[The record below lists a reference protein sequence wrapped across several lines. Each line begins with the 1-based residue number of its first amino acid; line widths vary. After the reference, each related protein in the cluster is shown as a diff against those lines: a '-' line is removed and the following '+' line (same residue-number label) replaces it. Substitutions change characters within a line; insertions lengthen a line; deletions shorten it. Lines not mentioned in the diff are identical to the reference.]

1 MKYIVCIFLIFQVN
15 LIADKITPVKMKV
28 DLMKNCEVL
37 MLHEKRDKKSKTTH
51 TFAGK
56 GDCVMMY
63 ECLRDISQKEL
74 DNMESNKRQY
84 AKWKNP
90 IWCKV
95 KVGHKEGWVQE
106 QFLVDEPCVSD
117 D

>member
-1 MKYIVCIFLIFQVN
+1 MKNIIYILLIFHVT
-15 LIADKITPVKMKV
+15 LMADKITPVKMKV

-37 MLHEKRDKKSKTTH
+37 MLHAKKDKKSNTTH

-63 ECLRDISQKEL
+63 ECLRNVSETDLAKM
-74 DNMESNKRQY
+74 DANKRRI
-84 AKWKNP
+84 AKWENP
-90 IWCKV
+90 VWCKV
-95 KVGHKEGWVQE
+95 KVGHKEGWVEE
-106 QFLVDEPCVSD
+106 QFLTDEPCVSD